1 MTHYIAIVMPTGLGQ
16 WHVLFP
22 DVPDCE
28 VRGASLENAK
38 FTAAHELTRR
48 IQANGAKAPHP
59 RDLSAIE
66 RDHEWLARNGVD
78 LATAVVTMIPLGG

>member
-1 MTHYIAIVMPTGLGQ
+1 MRHYIAIVMPTGLGE

-22 DVPDCE
+22 DVPECE
-28 VRGASLENAK
+28 ARGASLENAK
-38 FTAAHELTRR
+38 FIAARELTRR
-48 IQANGAKAPHP
+48 IQANGAKAPYP

-66 RDHEWLARNGVD
+66 RDHDWLARNGVD